1 MKKQIAFQ
9 QNLSKLD
16 WVFKIMEEENEAQT
30 SPKGVDRKWIETDW
44 GIAGGNLFRSGVKV

>member
-16 WVFKIMEEENEAQT
+16 WVFKVMKEVEEASS
-30 SPKGVDRKWIETDW
+30 SPKGVDHKWIETDW
-44 GIAGGNLFRSGVKV
+44 SIAGGNLFRGGIKQ